1 VAARVPAGREGGL
14 PHTATPSYTPPERAA
29 IPCRRGHLARS
40 DRRRYEAQVITVLSL
55 LLGLLSC
62 GVTFALYKRRKWA
75 PRLTVMVQVPF
86 TVYDLATHQYGF
98 ILISVATILTG
109 IIAHHE
115 RHEIDPRLARAVHE
129 KAHRIRAEDDLD
141 HHEAAWMAAESLG
154 VSRPEF
160 GRI

>member
-1 VAARVPAGREGGL
+1 M
-14 PHTATPSYTPPERAA
+14 
-29 IPCRRGHLARS
+29 
-40 DRRRYEAQVITVLSL
+40 ITVLSM

-62 GVTFALYKRRKWA
+62 GVTFALYKRRRWA
-75 PRLTVMVQVPF
+75 PKLTVMVQVPF

-129 KAHRIRAEDDLD
+129 KAHRIRAEDALE
-141 HHEAAWMAAESLG
+141 HHQAAWVAAESLG

-160 GRI
+160 SRIS